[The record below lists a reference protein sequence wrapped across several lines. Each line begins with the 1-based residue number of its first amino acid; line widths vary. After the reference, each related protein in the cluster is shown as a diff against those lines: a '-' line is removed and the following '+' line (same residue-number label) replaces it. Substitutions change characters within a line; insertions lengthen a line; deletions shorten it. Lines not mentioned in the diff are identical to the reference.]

1 MEDKR
6 FTTEQDPDTLEF
18 LETDIRW
25 PVYAVSTTSPSTFS
39 QWKSSSS
46 KAGGNQSPKRISD
59 LIRHKYDVEKIT
71 ATESHPSCTP

>member
-6 FTTEQDPDTLEF
+6 FATEQDPDTLEF
-18 LETDIRW
+18 LETDIMW
-25 PVYAVSTTSPSTFS
+25 LVYAVSTTSAQHFS

-46 KAGGNQSPKRISD
+46 KVGGDQSPKRISD
-59 LIRHKYDVEKIT
+59 LIRHKYDVEKLK